1 MLSPCTLRVQPQEHY
16 RALTKSTDVCC
27 KTTLKKNK
35 SSVTACFIDQPFP
48 MGFSETF
55 TAIHTFSEK
64 MLLSLNRYV
73 AFDFHK
79 ECSRMRWDRLQILMD
94 QLAEQQDE
102 FR

>member
-1 MLSPCTLRVQPQEHY
+1 MYSKAAAFGRLQ
-16 RALTKSTDVCC
+16 STD
-27 KTTLKKNK
+27 KIHRYLPEAISITT
-35 SSVTACFIDQPFP
+35 CFIDQPFP
-48 MGFSETF
+48 GGFSETF
-55 TAIHTFSEK
+55 TAELMSSKK
-64 MLLSLNRYV
+64 MLLFLNRYV

>member
-1 MLSPCTLRVQPQEHY
+1 MEDY
-16 RALTKSTDVCC
+16 RTLTKSMDTCW
-27 KTTLKKNK
+27 KQSLKKTK
-35 SSVTACFIDQPFP
+35 SSVTTCFIDQPFP
-48 MGFSETF
+48 GGVSETF
-55 TAIHTFSEK
+55 TAEHVSSKK
-64 MLLSLNRYV
+64 MLLSRNRYV